1 VNVIW
6 RKKGRGGVCDGPRTF
21 AEGLMRIS
29 KPVAAAVLALL
40 AGQTRA
46 ETLDVSS
53 TTMLQL
59 GQQTRAGA
67 DPRNPDLVTV
77 APAFE
82 ILSISAREVRNPV
95 FDDLSLFVSTWGSLE
110 LADRRWDVGT
120 SSDLNGDVQTAYA
133 QVRLLNRRL
142 TVRAGREMVS
152 TGVARMIQIDGGDVV
167 ALLPAGFRLQAYAG
181 APVTQRFG
189 ARTTLTSW
197 NPVGGDLA
205 YGGRLGF
212 AWGFPGL
219 PGRGVEIG
227 ASANIVEDHGDP
239 VRQEV
244 GADLRFQ
251 PFRDLTFTGLAAYSL
266 PDERASELLL
276 RASYSLTR
284 ALRIEADA
292 RYYAPDLFLPRNSI
306 LSVFTAEDRQD
317 YGLAATYAVKH
328 GISVGAGYHLVVE
341 PGASESADK
350 FFGSEANARVEW
362 EHGPAVAGAEVDYL
376 DAFENG
382 YVGFRLFGRR
392 EFGTIFA
399 AADVLA
405 HMFRESVNGEDFAV
419 TGTLTA
425 GMNLAK
431 GFSVVLAGTAGVT
444 PFLEQT
450 YSAMAKLVYNSTYRM
465 REVR

>member
-1 VNVIW
+1 MVRRN
-6 RKKGRGGVCDGPRTF
+6 F

-29 KPVAAAVLALL
+29 KPLAAAVLALL
-40 AGQTRA
+40 AGQARA

-59 GQQTRAGA
+59 GQQTRGGT

-82 ILSISAREVRNPV
+82 ILTISARQVRNPV
-95 FDDLSLFVSTWGSLE
+95 FEDLSLFVSTWGSIE
-110 LADRRWDVGT
+110 LADRRWDAGT
-120 SSDLNGDVQTAYA
+120 TSDLNGDVQTAYA
-133 QVRLLNRRL
+133 QVRVLNRRL
-142 TVRAGREMVS
+142 TLRAGREMVS
-152 TGVARMIQIDGGDVV
+152 AGVGRMIQIDGGDVRL
-167 ALLPAGFRLQAYAG
+167 LLPAGFSLQGYVG
-181 APVTQRFG
+181 SPVTQRFA
-189 ARTTLTSW
+189 ARRTITSW

-205 YGGRLGF
+205 YGGRLGW
-212 AWGFPGL
+212 AWGLPGL
-219 PGRGVEIG
+219 PGRGIELG
-227 ASANIVEDHGDP
+227 ASANLVDDHGDA

-276 RASYSLTR
+276 RASYSVTR
-284 ALRIEADA
+284 ALRLEADA

-306 LSVFTAEDRQD
+306 LSVFSSEDRQD
-317 YGLAATYAVKH
+317 YGLAATYAVSH

-341 PGASESADK
+341 PGESETADK
-350 FFGSEANARVEW
+350 FLGSEANARVEW
-362 EHGPAVAGAEVDYL
+362 EHGPARAGAEVDYL

-392 EFGTIFA
+392 DFGKLFA
-399 AADVLA
+399 TADVLA
-405 HMFRESVNGEDFAV
+405 HVFRVAVNGEDFAV
-419 TGTLTA
+419 TGALSA
-425 GMNLAK
+425 GMDLAK

-450 YSAMAKLVYNSTYRM
+450 FSAMAKLVYNSTYRM